1 MGAQRALTAIVFTDA
16 LGFSAM
22 AARDESLAF
31 RLIEADFALMRQLAA
46 LHQGQALKT
55 TGDGML
61 LVFGSAVQAAT
72 WSMDFQTRM
81 RERAKAE
88 PGPFFEHRI
97 GLHVGDV
104 LLSEDDAQ
112 GDGVNVAARLQSGA
126 PAGGVW
132 VSATAYD
139 LIKSRMEFNLIS
151 RGRQDFK
158 NIPAPIEVYEI
169 PADPSARADQIASTP
184 KAKESR
190 GSQNTLLAWL
200 ATAVVVLSLA
210 VAAIA
215 LNRPANT
222 VTKVVPGE
230 RVEVPPMKPLLDA
243 TFNELRSLAKEAE
256 AKKGSAEPPTPP
268 EPNANDSSEAEVA
281 AALKAAETSIKATND
296 AATKLEGAPESVTSG
311 KAMKALGEGMRDQF
325 KDFENWDKD
334 FVDGSESES
343 KEPKGLQ
350 SLSIIRSVKGYAEK
364 VAASKPTY
372 DFQSIIDYISAQK
385 NLPGNATVVA
395 VEHWARLEKLKA
407 WMLTKLARTNEQSA
421 LDLPRIGRGKPR
433 TVYAEGMKLVF
444 QTGDETVTKDLT
456 ELKPS
461 EFAGI
466 ARILLKREPSQE
478 HTAQLREFER
488 EYDLTSSGPIRLR
501 KN

>member
-16 LGFSAM
+16 VGFSAM

-31 RLIEADFALMRQLAA
+31 RLIEADFAHMRQLAA

-151 RGRQDFK
+151 RGKQDFK

-169 PADPSARADQIASTP
+169 PADPSVRVAEVP
-184 KAKESR
+184 AKPAAPR
-190 GSQNTLLAWL
+190 NNNTLLAGL
-200 ATAVVVLSLA
+200 GSAVVVLSIA

-215 LNRPANT
+215 LNRPTNT

-230 RVEVPPMKPLLDA
+230 RVVERVEAPSAKPLLDA
-243 TFNELRSLAKEAE
+243 ALKEIQALKE
-256 AKKGSAEPPTPP
+256 EEESKGGAVQPPTPP
-268 EPNANDSSEAEVA
+268 KPKDDPSAGAS
-281 AALKAAETSIKATND
+281 AALKAAETSMKSSKE
-296 AATKLEGAPESVTSG
+296 AANSRAEDPDPAP
-311 KAMKALGEGMRDQF
+311 
-325 KDFENWDKD
+325 DFENLEGMGEKFAQD
-334 FVDGSESES
+334 FAKGFANAPEFAT
-343 KEPKGLQ
+343 KGAKGLEN
-350 SLSIIRSVKGYAEK
+350 LPGLRKLKAFEEK
-364 VAASKPTY
+364 VRASKATY
-372 DFQSIIDYISAQK
+372 DFQGIIDYLSTEKDLVGSPLALTKFSWVQ
-385 NLPGNATVVA
+385 
-395 VEHWARLEKLKA
+395 LEKLKT
-407 WMLTKLARTNEQSA
+407 WMLVELAKTNEDSPLELA
-421 LDLPRIGRGKPR
+421 SVGRAKPR
-433 TVYAEGMKLVF
+433 TLWAEGSKLVL
-444 QTGDETVTKDLT
+444 QTGEGKETKEFA
-456 ELKPS
+456 ELKPT
-461 EFAGI
+461 EFAAI
-466 ARILLKREPSQE
+466 ARTLIKASPSRERM
-478 HTAQLREFER
+478 AQLQQFER
-488 EYDLTSSGPIRLR
+488 EYDLTSGGPIRLR
-501 KN
+501 RN

>member
-16 LGFSAM
+16 VGFSAM

-72 WSMDFQTRM
+72 WSMDFQTRI

-151 RGRQDFK
+151 RGKQDFK

-169 PADPSARADQIASTP
+169 PADPSVRVAEVP
-184 KAKESR
+184 AKPAAPR
-190 GSQNTLLAWL
+190 NNNTLLAGL
-200 ATAVVVLSLA
+200 GSAVVVLSIA

-215 LNRPANT
+215 LNRPTNT

-230 RVEVPPMKPLLDA
+230 RVVERVEAPSTKPLLDA
-243 TFNELRSLAKEAE
+243 ALKEIQALKE
-256 AKKGSAEPPTPP
+256 EEESKGGAVPPPTPP
-268 EPNANDSSEAEVA
+268 KPKEGPSAGESA
-281 AALKAAETSIKATND
+281 AVKAAETSMKASKEAANSQAED
-296 AATKLEGAPESVTSG
+296 PDPAAEFESLKGMGEEIEKAFANSPDFATKGA
-311 KAMKALGEGMRDQF
+311 
-325 KDFENWDKD
+325 
-334 FVDGSESES
+334 
-343 KEPKGLQ
+343 KGLEN
-350 SLSIIRSVKGYAEK
+350 LPGLRKLKAFEEK
-364 VAASKPTY
+364 VRASKATY
-372 DFQSIIDYISAQK
+372 DFQGIIDYLSTEKDLVGSPLALTKYSWVQ
-385 NLPGNATVVA
+385 
-395 VEHWARLEKLKA
+395 LEKLKT
-407 WMLTKLARTNEQSA
+407 WMLVELAKTNEDSPLELA
-421 LDLPRIGRGKPR
+421 SVGRAKPR
-433 TVYAEGMKLVF
+433 TLWAEGSKLVL
-444 QTGDETVTKDLT
+444 QTGEGKETKEFA
-456 ELKPS
+456 ELKPT
-461 EFAGI
+461 EFAAI
-466 ARILLKREPSQE
+466 ARTLLKASPSRERM
-478 HTAQLREFER
+478 AQLQQFER
-488 EYDLTSSGPIRLR
+488 EYDLTSGGPIRLR
-501 KN
+501 RN

>member
-16 LGFSAM
+16 VGFSAM

-139 LIKSRMEFNLIS
+139 LIKSRMEFNLVS
-151 RGRQDFK
+151 RGKQDFK

-169 PADPSARADQIASTP
+169 PADPSVRVAEVP
-184 KAKESR
+184 AKPAVPR
-190 GSQNTLLAWL
+190 NNNTLLAGL
-200 ATAVVVLSLA
+200 GSAVVVLSIA

-215 LNRPANT
+215 LNRPTNT

-230 RVEVPPMKPLLDA
+230 RVPPFFENLKDFQGLGEEEE
-243 TFNELRSLAKEAE
+243 TKEASP
-256 AKKGSAEPPTPP
+256 KPPTPP
-268 EPNANDSSEAEVA
+268 KPKGDPDLSTR
-281 AALKAAETSIKATND
+281 AALKAAETSVKATQD
-296 AATKLEGAPESVTSG
+296 VAT
-311 KAMKALGEGMRDQF
+311 ALGEDPDVAIDEEKMKAAAATF
-325 KDFENWDKD
+325 AESFKNWEKDFATG
-334 FVDGSESES
+334 FESS
-343 KEPKGLQ
+343 SNVPKRVQ
-350 SLSIIRSVKGYAEK
+350 SLSILRSRKGYKEK
-364 VAASKPTY
+364 LSVSKPTY
-372 DFQSIIDYISAQK
+372 DFQGIIDYIAAQT
-385 NLPGNATVVA
+385 NLPPSATA
-395 VEHWARLEKLKA
+395 AGVEHWVRLEKLKA
-407 WMLTKLARTNEQSA
+407 WIQTQLARTNEQNP
-421 LDLPRIGRGKPR
+421 LELPSLGRQSR
-433 TVYAEGMKLVF
+433 TLWSEGTKLILQAGEEKVMK
-444 QTGDETVTKDLT
+444 ELT
-456 ELKPS
+456 DLKPN
-461 EFAGI
+461 EFASV
-466 ARILLKREPSQE
+466 ARALLKKEPSPEQAA
-478 HTAQLREFER
+478 HLSEFER
-488 EYDLTSSGPIRLR
+488 EYDLTSGGPIRLR

>member
-16 LGFSAM
+16 VGFSAM

-151 RGRQDFK
+151 RGKQDFK

-169 PADPSARADQIASTP
+169 PADPSVRVAEAP
-184 KAKESR
+184 AKPAVPR
-190 GSQNTLLAWL
+190 NNNTLLAGL
-200 ATAVVVLSLA
+200 GSAVVVLSIA

-215 LNRPANT
+215 LNRPTNT

-230 RVEVPPMKPLLDA
+230 RVPPFFENLKDFQGLGEEEE
-243 TFNELRSLAKEAE
+243 TKEASP
-256 AKKGSAEPPTPP
+256 KPPTPP
-268 EPNANDSSEAEVA
+268 KPKGDPDLSTR
-281 AALKAAETSIKATND
+281 AALKAAETSVKATQDVATALEEDPD
-296 AATKLEGAPESVTSG
+296 AAVDDAEW
-311 KAMKALGEGMRDQF
+311 KAFGEGVAKGMEKMFSDSP
-325 KDFENWDKD
+325 DFATKG
-334 FVDGSESES
+334 V
-343 KEPKGLQ
+343 KGLENLPGLQ
-350 SLSIIRSVKGYAEK
+350 KLKAFDEK
-364 VAASKPTY
+364 VRASKATY
-372 DFQSIIDYISAQK
+372 DFQGIIDYLSTEK
-385 NLPGNATVVA
+385 DLVA
-395 VEHWARLEKLKA
+395 RGLARTKPHWVQLEKLKT
-407 WMLTKLARTNEQSA
+407 WMLVELAKNNEDSPLELA
-421 LDLPRIGRGKPR
+421 SVGRAKPR
-433 TVYAEGMKLVF
+433 TLWAEGSKLVL
-444 QTGDETVTKDLT
+444 QTGDGKETKEFA
-456 ELKPS
+456 ELKPT
-461 EFAGI
+461 EFAAI
-466 ARILLKREPSQE
+466 AKTLLKASPSRERF
-478 HTAQLREFER
+478 AQLKEFER

-501 KN
+501 NN